1 MTTRTISIAKDFSP
15 TPAGRYRSDGPFPG
29 ESFRDDLL
37 LPALSKTIGPVT
49 VELDGTAGFGS
60 SFLEEAFGGLV
71 RSGIDPRTLRERLR
85 IESSHPSYVAR
96 VWSYID
102 HASDRKK

>member
-15 TPAGRYRSDGPFPG
+15 TPAGRYRDDGPFPG
-29 ESFRDDLL
+29 EKFRDDLL
-37 LPALSKTIGPVT
+37 LPALKGDNSTVA

-71 RSGIDPRTLRERLR
+71 RCGLDAATLRRRLVIR
-85 IESSHPSYVAR
+85 SSHPSYISR
-96 VWSYID
+96 VWNYIE
-102 HASDRKK
+102 HAGAPTR